1 MSAPHSTRGPYYV
14 DTGQPH
20 SSDYARRP
28 VRCLD
33 AHGGTTGNHPF
44 CDPSERDVTRSGAL
58 SMIVPALMFDYQ
70 RQWMQATSPELRVKA
85 SGLSESLLNP
95 AL

>member
-1 MSAPHSTRGPYYV
+1 MWIPASLIHLTTLGVLFVVWMHTAERQVITASATRLNAMLR
-14 DTGQPH
+14 D
-20 SSDYARRP
+20 P
-28 VRCLD
+28 VHR
-33 AHGGTTGNHPF
+33 
-44 CDPSERDVTRSGAL
+44 V
-58 SMIVPALMFDYQ
+58 IVPALMFDYQ